1 VLISMADMR
10 RLFGRLGLDPLEDP
24 IFDGDRGLV
33 EHLAHE
39 VGHALSLGL
48 AIGPGIAKAIDLT
61 LRRDC
66 SPRKQIREE
75 ALVLAAEAVAL
86 PRLGVSFSEN
96 FAGQTLRDAA
106 EVQGVPDRDYWRAF
120 GSKAAREL
128 GVRVLRYMGRRAGC
142 GRRS

>member
-1 VLISMADMR
+1 VLIGTLDAQ
-10 RLFGRLGLDPLEDP
+10 RLFERLGLDALEDP
-24 IFDGDRGLV
+24 IFEGDRGMV

-39 VGHALSLGL
+39 IGHALSLGL
-48 AIGPGIAKAIDLT
+48 EIGKGVAKAIDIT

-66 SPRKQIREE
+66 SQRKQVREE

-86 PRLGVSFSEN
+86 PRLGVSFKEHTP
-96 FAGQTLRDAA
+96 GLTMRDAA
-106 EVQGVPDRDYWRAF
+106 EVQGVPDKVYWNAY

-128 GVRVLRYMGRRAGC
+128 GVRVLRYIGRRAGA